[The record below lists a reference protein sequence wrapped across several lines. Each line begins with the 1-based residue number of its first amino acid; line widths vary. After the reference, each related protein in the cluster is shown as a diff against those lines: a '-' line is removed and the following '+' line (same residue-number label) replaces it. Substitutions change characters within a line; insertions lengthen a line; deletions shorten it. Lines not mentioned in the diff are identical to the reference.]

1 MAGNDRKPDGNVDV
15 AVRERLLEASVTAF
29 AGLGFEGASLRMIA
43 QKAGVAFQLITYY
56 FGSKEDLWIA
66 TVDYL
71 FDVRMKATAP
81 SLNPAGDFEAQLREW
96 LGIALRLAIQ
106 EPQLRQIMCQ
116 EYLACSDRYDRH
128 LKPRLKDAMPA
139 FAVFFEQA
147 HRQGIETRVSPKEM
161 LLILRGIMLLAAV
174 APDEIT
180 SIIGGRIDSQ
190 KTIEVLTDLVVNL
203 FIKGEGTPALR
214 QLVAVPSG

>member
-1 MAGNDRKPDGNVDV
+1 MAGSDRKPDGNVDL
-15 AVRERLLEASVTAF
+15 AVRERLLAAAVESF

-71 FDVRMKATAP
+71 FDVRLKAGAAT
-81 SLNPAGDFEAQLREW
+81 LHPAVDFEAQLREW
-96 LGIALRLAIQ
+96 LGIALKLAIQ

-116 EYLACSDRYDRH
+116 EYMASSERYDRH

-139 FAVFFEQA
+139 FGVFFEQA
-147 HRQGIETRVSPKEM
+147 PKHGIAVHISPKEM
-161 LLILRGIMLLAAV
+161 LLVLRGIMLLAAV

-180 SIIGGRIDSQ
+180 SIVGGRIDSQ
-190 KTIEVLTDLVVNL
+190 KTIDVLTDLVVNL
-203 FIKGEGTPALR
+203 FLKGEGTPALR
-214 QLVAVPSG
+214 QLVAVPSN

>member
-1 MAGNDRKPDGNVDV
+1 MAGSDRKPDGNVDV
-15 AVRERLLEASVTAF
+15 AVRERLLAAAVEAF
-29 AGLGFEGASLRMIA
+29 ASLGFEGASLRMIA

-71 FDVRMKATAP
+71 FDVQMKAPATTF
-81 SLNPAGDFEAQLREW
+81 NPADDFEGQLRDW

-116 EYLACSDRYDRH
+116 EYMASSERYDRH

-139 FAVFFEQA
+139 FAAFFERA
-147 HRQGIETRVSPKEM
+147 PKHGITVRIAPKEM
-161 LLILRGIMLLAAV
+161 LLVLRGIMLLAAV

-180 SIIGGRIDSQ
+180 SIVGGRIDSQ
-190 KTIEVLTDLVVNL
+190 KTIDVLTDLVVNL

-214 QLVAVPSG
+214 QLVAVPSN